1 MVTISSVLYK
11 CNGEH
16 KNKALFMVS
25 TANIAKTLRR
35 QPSEKLPE
43 ICKKVR
49 WNGKKYD
56 NNNLS
61 K

>member
-1 MVTISSVLYK
+1 
-11 CNGEH
+11 
-16 KNKALFMVS
+16 MVS